1 MTHKQLRAQYTQEF
15 KMEAVRQ
22 VRAGQAIA
30 VVAKVLGIPKASL
43 GNWVRQ
49 SAKGDLSGAVLAGQ
63 DLSECRLEDCYLGG
77 CDLTGAS
84 LVWPLFSLVSASAN
98 SGT

>member
-30 VVAKVLGIPKASL
+30 VVAKVLAYPKAWAI
-43 GNWVRQ
+43 GF
-49 SAKGDLSGAVLAGQ
+49 
-63 DLSECRLEDCYLGG
+63 
-77 CDLTGAS
+77 AS
-84 LVWPLFSLVSASAN
+84 RPRAI
-98 SGT
+98 